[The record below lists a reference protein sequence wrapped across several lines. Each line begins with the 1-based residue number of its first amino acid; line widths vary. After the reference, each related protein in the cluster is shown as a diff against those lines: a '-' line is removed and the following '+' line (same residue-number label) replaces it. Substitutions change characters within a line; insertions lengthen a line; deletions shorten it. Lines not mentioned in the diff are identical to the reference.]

1 MKLFLTGT
9 RRITT
14 CTPEMLIVNV
24 GSNND
29 TKDGHTDAT
38 FSIEIKDIDF
48 MKMSLNEIESLAIRR
63 VNKVISQ

>member
-9 RRITT
+9 RRVTT
-14 CTPEMLIVNV
+14 CAPEMLIVNV

-29 TKDGHTDAT
+29 TKDGRTDAT

-48 MKMSLNEIESLAIRR
+48 MKMSLNEIESLAIER
-63 VNKVISQ
+63 VKQEFIG